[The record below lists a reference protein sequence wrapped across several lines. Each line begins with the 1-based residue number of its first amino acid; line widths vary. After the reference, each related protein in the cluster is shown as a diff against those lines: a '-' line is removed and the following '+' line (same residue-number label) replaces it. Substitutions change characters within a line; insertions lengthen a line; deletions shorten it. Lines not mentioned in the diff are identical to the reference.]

1 MFHWTPRRIKGHFV
15 VCFLAF
21 LVQRE
26 LEFRMRK
33 KGIHT
38 STQEI
43 QRAINSLKK
52 FSHGEQSYYM
62 KAKSVPLASK
72 ILSLMK
78 ITQPGKVTP
87 QEELAL

>member
-1 MFHWTPRRIKGHFV
+1 MKSNLEVRPMFHWTPRRIKGHFV

-43 QRAINSLKK
+43 QRAINSGYYCE
-52 FSHGEQSYYM
+52 GEG
-62 KAKSVPLASK
+62 VLVFVFGV
-72 ILSLMK
+72 LF
-78 ITQPGKVTP
+78 
-87 QEELAL
+87 